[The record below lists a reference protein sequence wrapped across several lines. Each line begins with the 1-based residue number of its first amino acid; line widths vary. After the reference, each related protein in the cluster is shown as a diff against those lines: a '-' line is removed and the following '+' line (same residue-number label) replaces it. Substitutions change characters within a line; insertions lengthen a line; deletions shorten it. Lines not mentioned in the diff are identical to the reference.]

1 MKSLLCLALSLCISL
16 NLIAQDPYLFEE
28 ENGIVV
34 IEIESTSEIGN
45 WVIDSAISGYTGEH
59 YLHYQGPNYY
69 NAPFNSR
76 LVYQINITTTG
87 TYRFQWRSRIAAG
100 SSNTDHNDSWLRFND
115 ASDFYAQ
122 KASNILYPH
131 GSGNSPNPA
140 GAGAGGWFKIYQNVL
155 DDWTWNTST
164 SDHDP
169 HNIFVQFDSVGVYTF
184 EIAGRS
190 NGHAIDRLVLY
201 HSSANASQALDLS
214 RAESPKNVLF
224 SIEKQIIHLNLY
236 PNPADKFLQLSLPLQ
251 TVAEKIEILD
261 INGRSLGRIDVPSPS
276 QSKFQVPVNNLAAG
290 IYFLRIESE
299 QRIYRAKFV
308 KL

>member
-1 MKSLLCLALSLCISL
+1 MKRLSSLFFCLFLGLSLL
-16 NLIAQDPYLFEE
+16 AQAPYTFEE

-34 IEIESTSEIGN
+34 IEIESTPEIGN

-100 SSNTDHNDSWLRFND
+100 SSNTDHNDSWLRFGD
-115 ASDFYAQ
+115 ATDFYAQ
-122 KASNILYPH
+122 KASNVLYPH
-131 GSGNSPNPA
+131 GSGKSPNPA

-169 HNIFVQFDSVGVYTF
+169 HNIFVKFDSVGIYTF

-190 NGHAIDRLVLY
+190 NGHAIDRVVLY
-201 HSSANASQALDLS
+201 HSSASASQALNLN
-214 RAESPKNVLF
+214 RPESPKNLVS
-224 SIEKQIIHLNLY
+224 SIGMKSIHLNLF
-236 PNPADKFLQLSLPLQ
+236 PNPADAYLQLSLPKA
-251 TVAEKIEILD
+251 AEQIEILD
-261 INGRSLGRIDVPSPS
+261 LSGRRIQQLAPPSRG
-276 QSKFQVPVNNLAAG
+276 QRQFQVPIGNLASG
-290 IYFLRIESE
+290 VYFLRIQTE
-299 QRIYRAKFV
+299 QVVYRAKFV
-308 KL
+308 KR